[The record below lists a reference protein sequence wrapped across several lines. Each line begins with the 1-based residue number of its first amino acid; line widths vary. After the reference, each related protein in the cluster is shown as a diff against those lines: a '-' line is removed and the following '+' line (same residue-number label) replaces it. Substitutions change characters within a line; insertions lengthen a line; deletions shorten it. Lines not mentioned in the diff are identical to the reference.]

1 MKAALYIFGF
11 FLFLSLTAEFWA
23 NSKPMVMKYHGE
35 YYLPVAKTYYPDI
48 FGQKDEVV
56 TNYRAI
62 ELATDDWAIWPPVKW
77 DPLES
82 NKRVENYPS
91 PPTSENIFGTDDRGR
106 DVLSRLIYGFR
117 YSIVFAL
124 LVWLATYILGTIAGA
139 VMGYLGGQV
148 DLQGQRVVEIFD
160 SMPTMLL
167 LITMISI
174 FSATLKLLVL
184 FTTIFGWMMISV
196 YMRAEFLRLRR
207 RDFVESARALGAG
220 NLRIIFRHI
229 LPNALSPI
237 LTFSAF
243 TIAGGI
249 SSLAA
254 LDYLG
259 FGLPPP
265 TPSWGELLNQAQR
278 NFTVAWW
285 LAVFPS
291 MALFFSLVIL
301 NLIGEGV
308 RDRLD
313 PRRKKIS

>member
-1 MKAALYIFGF
+1 MKIAIGVFGF
-11 FLFLSLTAEFWA
+11 ILFLSLTAEFWA
-23 NSKPMVMKYHGE
+23 NSKPIVMKYSGH
-35 YYLPVAKTYYPDI
+35 YYFPAVKRYYPDN

-56 TNYRAI
+56 TNYRAVI
-62 ELATDDWAIWPPVKW
+62 LKPEDWAIWPVVRW

-82 NKRVENYPS
+82 NKNVDTYPS
-91 PPTSENIFGTDDRGR
+91 PPTLENWFGTDDRGR
-106 DVLSRLIYGFR
+106 DVLARLIYGFR

-124 LVWLATYILGTIAGA
+124 LCWVATYFLGTVAGA
-139 VMGYLGGQV
+139 IMGFLGGQV
-148 DLQGQRVVEIFD
+148 DLQGQRIVEIFD
-160 SMPTMLL
+160 ALPAMLL
-167 LITMISI
+167 LITFISI
-174 FSATLKLLVL
+174 FSATLKLLVV
-184 FTTIFGWMMISV
+184 FTTVFGWMMISV

-207 RDFVESARALGAG
+207 REFVDSARALGASTF
-220 NLRIIFRHI
+220 RIIFRHI

-285 LAVFPS
+285 LAVYPS
-291 MALFFSLVIL
+291 AALFISLVVL
-301 NLIGEGV
+301 NFIGEGV

-313 PRRKKIS
+313 PRKKR